1 MTVSHA
7 VAPLSGGIAFIG
19 GGNMARSL
27 IVGLLGAG
35 VPAATVE
42 VVEPQAAQQHALQQE
57 HGVRV
62 ATSVTVATLDAQ
74 QYMERA
80 QSVPGSWWTD
90 WIAWIAPLS
99 GSRRRAKRRLGHARY
114 PVLEEAPG
122 SYVKVRA
129 S

>member
-1 MTVSHA
+1 V
-7 VAPLSGGIAFIG
+7 LQDG
-19 GGNMARSL
+19 
-27 IVGLLGAG
+27 
-35 VPAATVE
+35 
-42 VVEPQAAQQHALQQE
+42 EP
-57 HGVRV
+57 
-62 ATSVTVATLDAQ
+62 VATLDAQ